1 MNEITV
7 KNPLAKF
14 FIGWDRLPSKSDP
27 RIPFFLILL
36 CYVTVGITFLGFN
49 RSPGQVLVIVLT
61 TCLLDMVF
69 SAIFRKKVIFP
80 LSAAITGMGL
90 SILVNTAHGLWLPAL
105 PAFFA
110 IASKY
115 LITVNGRHLFNPNLF
130 GLLVAVIL
138 GEGMISPSPAYQWG
152 GYTAISFFV
161 VTAALSLFV
170 FKINRNALI
179 ISFLIFYSMN
189 LAVRAWF
196 TQHHVPP
203 ETIILG
209 TLTAPAFYL
218 FTFFMITDP
227 ATSPNSKTGQIF
239 MAFFISF
246 VDLIFHKFEALST
259 LFKAA
264 FLFYTLM
271 FIYRAY
277 QAYRQ
282 QPTQFFKQVKNY
294 WQRPVTIGFVGL
306 LGIFLY
312 QSAHTFNLQK
322 NPDFS
327 FEKLSAE
334 QQGISSRPS
343 KIMEEVDPKVEHLAK
358 WIMAQGDGVSV
369 ADVNNDGLPDVFV
382 TYSLKDKNDR
392 SALYLNQ
399 GNFQFKRHPL
409 PALDDF
415 INNYKQEGLAAT
427 GLFFDYDNDGDQDLY
442 LATGFGTPRFLHNSL
457 KESGVLQFQDKTV
470 EMNLKE
476 HTTSMSANVADFNQ
490 DGRLDLIVGN
500 SLRTQLGQYDRQQ
513 NLNIFEL
520 PEAEYDGDRRAF
532 DFMHRTWHNAANGG
546 ENVLYLNSDDGFAR
560 QSNDAWGFNG
570 TRWTLDVGVGDLNND
585 GWPDIYLANDFGPD
599 QMFINQQGS
608 MFKTVEGK
616 LVGELGRDTYKGM
629 NSTIADFNNDGN
641 QDVYVSNVHV
651 ALQAEGSLLWI
662 NNGQVDKSGYKAFK
676 DSAMAM
682 NALNES
688 RFGWGAAAVDIDRD
702 GRLDILQANG
712 MVNDNYDDKYDG
724 CPDYWYWNEK
734 VALTGPDVHGY
745 ADSYADLRGRCIYPH
760 DKKRVYMNNG
770 DYFVDVADVVGWS
783 DTEVARGVAVA
794 DFDNDGDMDVMVS
807 QPFAPLAIY
816 KNNSMDKSWLGVN
829 LVGNGISCNSDAI
842 GSRVELIYSEETSLP
857 FQMRE
862 VVASN
867 GLLSQS
873 ERRLLFGLDDYSG
886 QVKLK
891 VKWCGMGDAEVIEVN
906 TNQYNT
912 IYQKASMLANA
923 SHSVFIEPQ
932 TSADSAK

>member
-1 MNEITV
+1 MTELVI
-7 KNPLAKF
+7 KNPLARF
-14 FIGWDRLPSKSDP
+14 YSNMDRFPSRKDP
-27 RIPFFLILL
+27 RIPFFFILL
-36 CYVTVGITFLGFN
+36 TYVLVGVTFLGFN
-49 RSPGQVLVIVLT
+49 RSPGQILIIVMT
-61 TCLLDMVF
+61 TCILDMAF
-69 SAIFRKKVIFP
+69 SALFRKKIVFP

-115 LITVNGRHLFNPNLF
+115 LITVNGRHLYNPNLF

-179 ISFLIFYSMN
+179 ISFLIFYSIN
-189 LAVRAWF
+189 IFIRGWL
-196 TQHHVPP
+196 TQHHVPA

-209 TLTAPAFYL
+209 TITSPAFYL

-227 ATSPNSKTGQIF
+227 ATSPNSKSGQIF

-246 VDLIFHKFEALST
+246 VDLILHKFEALST

-271 FIYRAY
+271 FVYRAF

-282 QPTQFFKQVKNY
+282 QPLNFLKQIKSY
-294 WQRPVTIGFVGL
+294 WMRPVTIGVVGL
-306 LGIFLY
+306 IGISIY
-312 QSAHTFNLQK
+312 QAAHTFNLQK
-322 NPDFS
+322 APDFS
-327 FEKLSAE
+327 FEKISTEGA
-334 QQGISSRPS
+334 GIESQPS
-343 KIMEEVDPKVEHLAK
+343 NILQEVDPRIKHLSK
-358 WIMAQGDGVSV
+358 WIMAQGDGVSI
-369 ADVNNDGLPDVFV
+369 ADVNNDGLPDLFV
-382 TYSLKDKNDR
+382 SYSLKQESAR
-392 SALYLNQ
+392 SALYLNK
-399 GNFQFKRHPL
+399 GNFNFQRHPL
-409 PALDDF
+409 PAIDEF
-415 INNYKQEGLAAT
+415 IKNFKEEGLAAT

-442 LATGFGTPRFLHNSL
+442 LATGFGYPRFLHN
-457 KESGVLQFQDKTV
+457 
-470 EMNLKE
+470 NLIEKGYLE
-476 HTTSMSANVADFNQ
+476 FIDNTELLNLRDYTTSMSANVADLNQ

-500 SLRTQLGQYDRQQ
+500 SLRTQLANYEQAP
-513 NLNIFEL
+513 NFSIFDL
-520 PEAEYDGDRRAF
+520 PAAEHEGDRRAF
-532 DFMHRTWHNAANGG
+532 DFMHRTWHNANNGG
-546 ENVLYLNSDDGFAR
+546 ENIIYLSGDDGFSK
-560 QSNDAWGFNG
+560 QSNEAWGFSG

-599 QMFINQQGS
+599 QMFINQEGYR
-608 MFKTVEGK
+608 FKTIEGK

-662 NNGQVDKSGYKAFK
+662 NDGTVNETGYKAFT

-682 NALNES
+682 NALNEN
-688 RFGWGAAAVDIDRD
+688 RFGWGAAAVDINRD

-712 MVNDNYDDKYDG
+712 MVNDNYDEQYEG

-734 VALTGPDVHGY
+734 VALTGPEVHGF

-760 DKKRVYMNNG
+760 DKKRAYINEG
-770 DYFVDVADVVGWS
+770 QYFVDVADQVGWS
-783 DTEVARGVAVA
+783 DTEVARGIAVA
-794 DFDNDGDMDVMVS
+794 DMDNDGDMDVLVS

-816 KNNSMDKSWLGVN
+816 KNQSAAKSWVGVK
-829 LVGNGISCNSDAI
+829 LVGNGYSCNRDAI
-842 GSRVELIYSEETSLP
+842 GSRVELIYGSETELP
-857 FQMRE
+857 MQMRE

-873 ERRLLFGLDDYSG
+873 ERRLMFGLDDYQG
-886 QVKLK
+886 NVKLK
-891 VKWCGMGDAEVIEVN
+891 INWCGQGETAIVDIK
-906 TNQYNT
+906 TNQYNV
-912 IYQKASMLANA
+912 IRQVK
-923 SHSVFIEPQ
+923 
-932 TSADSAK
+932 